1 MANIEKARK
10 EVKKAEKLLIGRF
23 GNLSQVLAHLTRAVG
38 HLIPDEPEVPVVHP
52 EQPVSTKP
60 EPETVTTV
68 ASTAD
73 ATPEPKSGTEGPTE
87 KPKARRTRKAKR

>member
-38 HLIPDEPEVPVVHP
+38 HLIPDEPEVPQVHP
-52 EQPVSTKP
+52 EQPVSA
-60 EPETVTTV
+60 ESESETVTAV
-68 ASTAD
+68 ADTED
-73 ATPEPKSGTEGPTE
+73 ATPAPESGTEGPIG
-87 KPKARRTRKAKR
+87 KPKARRTRKARR